1 MGCRYLINAGS
12 VLMSDGTRHGVGSIV
27 ELDDDIAA
35 SMHGRVERVESEPEP
50 APEPEPEPEP
60 VHVIGAP
67 ADPAEAD
74 TDVR

>member
-12 VLMSDGTRHGVGSIV
+12 VMMSDGTRHGVGSIV

-50 APEPEPEPEP
+50 EPEP

>member
-35 SMHGRVERVESEPEP
+35 SMHGRVERVE
-50 APEPEPEPEP
+50 PEPEP
-60 VHVIGAP
+60 VHVIGTPADP

>member
-12 VLMSDGTRHGVGSIV
+12 VMMSDGTRHGVGSIV

-35 SMHGRVERVESEPEP
+35 SMHGRVVRVES
-50 APEPEPEPEP
+50 EPEPEPEP